1 MASKNPFYICN
12 PAMRQWAA
20 IPKLRGY
27 NVAALYHHS
36 SSGEYRILCWKGCLS
51 DAHYYVLT
59 VGSSLEPRYIGRFVA
74 SDRPP
79 ILLHN
84 CLHWHLNVGPIRGL
98 LVFDT
103 IVESLKCIRPP
114 ATHNW
119 CYAAVLEMDGL
130 LGVSCTRHDYTMVDL
145 WVLQDYKTEM
155 WSMKYQLELPVAE
168 LTSIGKS
175 DKFTASIVSD
185 YGDMLVVV
193 GGDMHLFYC
202 DSKGKLLQH
211 FRWDHVFPR
220 PTDGTLWNNNFT
232 TVHHFVS
239 VELGSSL

>member
-1 MASKNPFYICN
+1 MASKSPFYICN
-12 PAMRQWAA
+12 PATRQWAA
-20 IPKLRGY
+20 IRKLRGY

-59 VGSSLEPRYIGRFVA
+59 VGSSLEPRYIGRFEA

-84 CLHWHLNVGPIRGL
+84 CLHWHLN
-98 LVFDT
+98 
-103 IVESLKCIRPP
+103 
-114 ATHNW
+114 
-119 CYAAVLEMDGL
+119 
-130 LGVSCTRHDYTMVDL
+130 
-145 WVLQDYKTEM
+145 DYKTEM

-202 DSKGKLLQH
+202 DSKGNLLQT
-211 FRWDHVFPR
+211 F
-220 PTDGTLWNNNFT
+220 DGIVCFQGLLTALYGT
-232 TVHHFVS
+232 TTS
-239 VELGSSL
+239 QQYTIL